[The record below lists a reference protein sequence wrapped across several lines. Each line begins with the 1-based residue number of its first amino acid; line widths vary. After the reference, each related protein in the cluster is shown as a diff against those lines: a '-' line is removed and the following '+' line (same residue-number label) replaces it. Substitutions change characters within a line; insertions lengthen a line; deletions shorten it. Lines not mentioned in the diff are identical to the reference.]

1 MFDKE
6 YFLTQLRKG
15 ADLDDMGKALATA
28 LNEAQKAYAEE
39 QAAKE
44 KEAKAAAMAQTK
56 RELVLD
62 MVGIIQAY
70 GRLVAPEAAETL
82 EDITDDD
89 IDAMI
94 AGLDQMYQM
103 MRSMA
108 QLKTDL
114 EKITIT
120 QIPECKPV
128 TKRAKSDDEILAN
141 FIKTLS

>member
-62 MVGIIQAY
+62 MIGIVQAY

-89 IDAMI
+89 IDAII

-103 MRSMA
+103 MTSMA
-108 QLKTDL
+108 KLKTDL
-114 EKITIT
+114 EKTYT

-128 TKRAKSDDEILAN
+128 AKRAKSDDEILAN

>member
-89 IDAMI
+89 IAAMA
-94 AGLDQMYQM
+94 AGLDQMFEM

-120 QIPECKPV
+120 PAP
-128 TKRAKSDDEILAN
+128 KRAKSDDEILAN

>member
-62 MVGIIQAY
+62 MIGIIQAY

-103 MRSMA
+103 MTSMA
-108 QLKTDL
+108 KLKTDL

-120 QIPECKPV
+120 PAP
-128 TKRAKSDDEILAN
+128 KRAKSDDEILAN

>member
-1 MFDKE
+1 MRYISMFDKE
-6 YFLTQLRKG
+6 YFLNQLRKG

-28 LNEAQKAYAEE
+28 LNEAQTAYAAEL
-39 QAAKE
+39 AAKE
-44 KEAKAAAMAQTK
+44 KEAKAAAVAQTK
-56 RELVLD
+56 RELALD
-62 MVGIIQAY
+62 LVGIIQAY
-70 GRLVAPEAAETL
+70 GRLVAPEAADVL

-89 IDAMI
+89 IAAMV
-94 AGLDQMYQM
+94 AALDQMFEM

-120 QIPECKPV
+120 PAP
-128 TKRAKSDDEILAN
+128 KRAKSDDEILAN

>member
-1 MFDKE
+1 MRYIPMFDKE

-44 KEAKAAAMAQTK
+44 KEAIAAAMAQTK
-56 RELVLD
+56 RELALD
-62 MVGIIQAY
+62 LVGIIQAY
-70 GRLVAPEAAETL
+70 GRLVAPEAADVL

-89 IDAMI
+89 IAAMV
-94 AGLDQMYQM
+94 AALDQMFEM

-120 QIPECKPV
+120 PAP
-128 TKRAKSDDEILAN
+128 KRAKSDDEILAN

>member
-56 RELVLD
+56 KELALD
-62 MVGIIQAY
+62 LVGIIQAY
-70 GRLVAPEAAETL
+70 GRLVAPEAADVL

-89 IDAMI
+89 IAAMV
-94 AGLDQMYQM
+94 AALDQMFEM

-120 QIPECKPV
+120 PAP
-128 TKRAKSDDEILAN
+128 KRAKSDDEILAN